1 MYERICLDAVWM
13 YLMKCIMK
21 KYFLIYNALY
31 VLYICFDLQIWRKNK
46 LKYKY
51 VRFYNCK
58 IRK

>member
-1 MYERICLDAVWM
+1 MDVLDEV
-13 YLMKCIMK
+13 YHDS
-21 KYFLIYNALY
+21 YFLIYSALY
-31 VLYICFDLQIWRKNK
+31 VLYICFDLQIWRINK